1 MHQLTVYMQISKQLQ
16 WIPNN
21 FNIHVTKAAVA
32 RVRVVCLLQKEYEK
46 MGISFS
52 LYLNLYICPSSQWER
67 ESFLSSMLWL
77 YHIIECVNAVCGTI
91 SFIQLQFHCLWRL
104 PEEICPKITMWFSYS
119 MKTPSTVLHFAINEP
134 HVKKLL
140 TWTFYDYK
148 SLWLWD
154 FFSHSM
160 SVSLLQRL
168 YLVRNV
174 LHCRYCE
181 NLLNMSTVNG
191 GKKVI
196 FFSKVISRKT
206 QLV

>member
-104 PEEICPKITMWFSYS
+104 PEEISPKITMWFSYS

-168 YLVRNV
+168 YKCEKCPSLSVLWKLVEYV
-174 LHCRYCE
+174 Y
-181 NLLNMSTVNG
+181 SQW
-191 GKKVI
+191 GKKSYI
-196 FFSKVISRKT
+196 FLKGH
-206 QLV
+206 L

>member
-21 FNIHVTKAAVA
+21 FSIHVTKAAVA

-52 LYLNLYICPSSQWER
+52 LYLNLYIWPCSQWER

-104 PEEICPKITMWFSYS
+104 PEENSPKITMWFSYS

-140 TWTFYDYK
+140 TWTFYDHCDYEI
-148 SLWLWD
+148 S
-154 FFSHSM
+154 FCIPC
-160 SVSLLQRL
+160 QCL
-168 YLVRNV
+168 YYSAFTNVRNV

-191 GKKVI
+191 GKKVW